1 MEIMGKAF
9 FITGTGT
16 DIGKTVV
23 TSFLYKVL
31 IQLGVKTTILKPFQT
46 GYRDDI
52 QGYPDIHWFE
62 TTLGVSHTGVFQL
75 EPETS
80 PHLAIRLTNKKIDE
94 KVVNKR
100 IQELEKEFDVVL
112 VEGAGG
118 LAVPLIDKETSY
130 YMTKDLILDACMP
143 IIMVSTCGLGAIHH
157 AVTTF
162 LYAKNYKI
170 NVKSL
175 IFNSLDSTNPI
186 HQDNVQT
193 IEQLLQVSPLATLPI
208 FSSIEPDMDR
218 YIDSMIQNKRFVQ
231 EIQEVFDCAI
241 YK

>member
-1 MEIMGKAF
+1 MGQAY

-31 IQLGVKTTILKPFQT
+31 KKLGVKTTILKPFQT

-62 TTLGVSHTGVFQL
+62 TTLGVHHTGVYQL

-80 PHLAIRLTNKKIDE
+80 PHLAIRLTNQEIDE
-94 KVVNKR
+94 QVVIKR
-100 IQELEKEFDVVL
+100 IQELKKEFDVVL

-118 LAVPLIDKETSY
+118 LAVPLIDKENKF
-130 YMTKDLILDACMP
+130 YMTKDLVVDASMP
-143 IIMVSTCGLGAIHH
+143 IIMVTSCGLGSIHH
-157 AVTTF
+157 ALTTF
-162 LYAKNYKI
+162 LYAKNYQLHT
-170 NVKSL
+170 KSL
-175 IFNSLDSTNPI
+175 IFNAFDTANNI

-193 IEQLLQVSPLATLPI
+193 IERLLHVSPLATVPV
-208 FSSIEPDMDR
+208 FSTIETDMDQ
-218 YIDSMIQNKRFVQ
+218 YIDSMIQNNHFMQ